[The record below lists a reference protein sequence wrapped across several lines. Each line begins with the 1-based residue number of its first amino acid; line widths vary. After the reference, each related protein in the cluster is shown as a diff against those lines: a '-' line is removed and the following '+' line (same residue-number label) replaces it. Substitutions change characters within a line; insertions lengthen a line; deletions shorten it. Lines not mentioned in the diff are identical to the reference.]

1 MQSIAYRNGRRSGS
15 RSADHSREQAENPVT
30 RNLLLR
36 LWRSFS
42 VPGLVLGTLFF
53 AASLT
58 PTLIPRS
65 YLTQGVLSGCAL
77 AVGYGL
83 GAAAQWL
90 YAYLQLPAPR
100 GRAVRYAKLAAAVLC
115 GSVLATFLWQAAEW
129 QNSIRRVMEMPP
141 VETKHPL
148 EVGLIA
154 LLTFLVLI
162 GLGRLFGLAVRGVA
176 ASVGRIVPRRL
187 ANVIGFAV
195 AVLVFWS
202 VANGVIF
209 RFALHLADSSFR
221 EFDALIEPE
230 RQPPSDPLK
239 TGSTASLIGW
249 DDLGRAGREYIV
261 SGPGQAEIATFTGK
275 SAKEPVRVYVGLN
288 AAPTTAERAELALAE
303 LKRTGAFE
311 RAVLIVVMPTGTGW
325 IDPAAMDGVEYL
337 LHGDVAS
344 VALQYSYL
352 TSWLSLL
359 VEPEH
364 GSEAA
369 RDLFAA
375 VYGYW
380 TSLPKDHRPRLY
392 LAWPQPRLDELRAL
406 GRLVRR
412 ARRPLSGRSVERAA
426 IHQPDLER
434 GDAQPQSGV
443 P

>member
-15 RSADHSREQAENPVT
+15 RSADHSREQAEKSGDAKSPAAPLAIVFRPRPGARHPV
-30 RNLLLR
+30 LR
-36 LWRSFS
+36 RVADADLDPAQLSH
-42 VPGLVLGTLFF
+42 PGRLVRL
-53 AASLT
+53 
-58 PTLIPRS
+58 P
-65 YLTQGVLSGCAL
+65 L

-209 RFALHLADSSFR
+209 RFALHLANSSFR

-230 RQPPSDPLK
+230 RQPPSDLLK

-359 VEPEH
+359 SSP
-364 GSEAA
+364 STAA
-369 RDLFAA
+369 RLHATF
-375 VYGYW
+375 
-380 TSLPKDHRPRLY
+380 SPRST
-392 LAWPQPRLDELRAL
+392 AIGRRCPRITVRAFICMASAS
-406 GRLVRR
+406 
-412 ARRPLSGRSVERAA
+412 AR
-426 IHQPDLER
+426 
-434 GDAQPQSGV
+434 
-443 P
+443 